1 MRGHWAFAFISL
13 YNSTC
18 LVQSSIAQSSV
29 TPNNNEI
36 VTDRPD
42 ITESSVVVPP
52 GTLQS
57 ENGVTW
63 TRDHDK
69 RAFDFS
75 ESLLRLGVGSRTEF
89 RLELPNYLAALGGHD
104 NPSGLSDI
112 SAGVK
117 RQLGPLHGAV
127 DLAVIAGVTFPTGG
141 RSIGSHG
148 FDPFVKFP
156 WSRELRAGWSVGGM
170 QSLFYATESGRRN
183 ATWEPAFYLEREVTK
198 HSDAFVE
205 YVADYPHS
213 GDARQVI
220 HLGAAYRYTENQQI
234 DFHFGFGLTHAAPT
248 HFIGAGYS
256 FRVGRLFDAF
266 RR

>member
-1 MRGHWAFAFISL
+1 MRGCWAFAFISIHG
-13 YNSTC
+13 STC
-18 LVQSSIAQSSV
+18 LAQSSLAQSGQ
-29 TPNNNEI
+29 EI

-52 GTLQS
+52 GTLQI

-63 TRDHDK
+63 TRDHRK
-69 RAFDFS
+69 STVDFP
-75 ESLLRLGVGSRTEF
+75 ESLLRLGVASRTEF
-89 RLELPNYLAALGGHD
+89 RLELPNYLTALGGRD

-117 RQLGPLHGAV
+117 RQLGPLPGAV

-148 FDPFVKFP
+148 FDPFIKFP

-170 QSLFYATESGRRN
+170 QSLFYPTESGRRN

-205 YVADYPHS
+205 YAADYPRS

-234 DFHFGFGLTHAAPT
+234 DFHFGFGLTPCVAQHAAPT
-248 HFIGAGYS
+248 HFFAAGYS
-256 FRVGRLFDAF
+256 FRVGKLFGAF
-266 RR
+266 RK